1 MEDGKPVW
9 APHPTDGFQ
18 MGNIVDIGP
27 DSLTIEPLNQKGK
40 TFLAL
45 INQVFPAEEDSKK
58 DVEDNCSLMYLNE
71 ATLLHNVKVRYSKD
85 RIYTY
90 VANILIAVNPYFDI
104 PKIYSSDT
112 IKSYQ
117 GKSLGTMPPH
127 VFAIADKAFRD
138 MKVLKM
144 SQSIIVSGE
153 SGAGKTENTK
163 FVLRYLTESY
173 GTGQDIDDRIV
184 EANPLLEAFGN
195 AKTVRNNN
203 SSRFGKFVEIHFNEK
218 SSVVGGFVSHYL
230 LEKSRICVQGKEER
244 NYHIFYRLCAGASED
259 IREKLHLSSPDNFRY
274 LNRGCTRFFANK
286 ETDKQIL
293 QNRKSPEYVKA
304 GSLKDPLLD
313 DHGDF
318 IRMCTAMKKI
328 GLDDEEKL
336 DLFRVVAGVLHLG
349 NIDFEEAGSTSGG
362 CNLKNKSAPS
372 LEYCAELLGLDQDDL
387 RVSLTTRV
395 MLTTAGGTKGTVIKV
410 PLKVEQANNARDAL
424 AKTVYSHLFDHVVN
438 RVNQCFPFETSS
450 YFIGVLDIAG
460 FEYFE
465 HNSFEQFCINY
476 CNEKLQQFFNER
488 ILKEEQELY
497 QKEGLGVNEVHY
509 VDNQDCI
516 DLIEVKLVGI
526 LDILDE
532 ENRLPQ
538 PSDQH
543 FTSVVHQ
550 KHKDHFR
557 LTIPRK
563 SKLAVHRNLRD
574 DEGFIIR
581 HFAGAVCYE
590 TTQFVEKNND
600 ALHMSLESLIC
611 ESRDKFIRALFES
624 STNNNKDTKQKA
636 GKLSFISVGNKFK
649 TQLNL
654 LLDKL
659 RSTGASFIRCI
670 KPNLKMT
677 SHHFEG
683 AQILSQLQ
691 CSGMVSVLDL
701 MQGGFPSRASFHELY
716 NMYKKYMPEKLARLD
731 PRLFCKALFK
741 ALGLNEVD
749 YKFGLTKVFFRPGKF
764 AEFDQI
770 MKSDPDHLAEL
781 VKRVNLWLVC
791 SRWKKVQW
799 CSLSVIKLKNK
810 IKYRAEACIKMQKT
824 IRMWLCKR
832 RHKPRIDGLV
842 KVGTLKKR
850 LDKFNEVVSALKD
863 GKPEVNRQIKNLE
876 ISIDALMAKIKSTM
890 MTREQIQKEY
900 DALVKSSE
908 DLLSALQKKKQQ
920 EEEAERLRRIQEEM
934 EKERKRREEDEER
947 RRKEEEERRMK
958 LEMEAKRKQEEE
970 ERKKREDDEKR
981 IQAEV
986 EAQLARQREEESQQQ
1001 AVLAQE
1007 CRDRELALRIA
1018 QNESELISDEAQAD
1032 MALRSLSSCPATS
1045 KTNGT
1050 RPQMTPEQMAK
1061 EMSEIL
1067 SRGPAVQATKAAAG
1081 TKKHDLSKW
1090 KYAELRDTINTSCD
1104 IELLAACREE
1114 FHRRLKVYHA
1124 WKSKNKKRNT
1134 ETEQRA
1140 PKSVTDYDF
1149 APFLNSSPQQN
1160 PAAQLP
1166 ARQQEIEMNRQQR
1179 FFRIPFIRPADQ
1191 YKDPQNKKKGWWYAH
1206 FDGPWIA
1213 RQMELHPDKPPILL
1227 VAGKDDMEMCEL
1239 NLEETGLTRKRG
1251 AEILPRQFEEIWE
1264 RCGGIQY
1271 LQSAIESRQ
1280 ARPTYA
1286 TAMLQNLL
1294 K

>member
-1 MEDGKPVW
+1 MMEDGKPVW

-40 TFLAL
+40 TFLAV

-58 DVEDNCSLMYLNE
+58 DMEDNCSLMYLNE
-71 ATLLHNVKVRYSKD
+71 ATLLHNIKVRYSKD

-104 PKIYSSDT
+104 PKLYSSET
-112 IKSYQ
+112 IKKYQ
-117 GKSLGTMPPH
+117 GKSLGTLPPH
-127 VFAIADKAFRD
+127 VYAIADKAFRD

-173 GTGQDIDDRIV
+173 GTGQDIDERIV

-218 SSVVGGFVSHYL
+218 NLVVGGFVSHYL

-244 NYHIFYRLCAGASED
+244 NYHIFYRLCAGAPED
-259 IREKLHLSSPDNFRY
+259 IRQKLYLSSPDNFRY
-274 LNRGCTRFFANK
+274 LNRGCTRYFATK
-286 ETDKQIL
+286 DTDKQIL
-293 QNRKSPEYVKA
+293 QNRKSPEYLKA

-318 IRMCTAMKKI
+318 NRMCTAMKKI
-328 GLDDEEKL
+328 GLDDAEKL

-362 CNLKNKSAPS
+362 CILKNKSSQS

-410 PLKVEQANNARDAL
+410 PLKVEQANSARDAL

-450 YFIGVLDIAG
+450 FFIGVLDIAG

-497 QKEGLGVNEVHY
+497 QKEDLGVNEVHY

-516 DLIEVKLVGI
+516 DLIEAKLVGV

-550 KHKDHFR
+550 KHKEHFR
-557 LTIPRK
+557 LSIPRK
-563 SKLAVHRNLRD
+563 SKLTVHRNIRD

-611 ESRDKFIRALFES
+611 ESKDKFVRELFES
-624 STNNNKDTKQKA
+624 TTNNNKDPKQKA

-654 LLDKL
+654 LLEKL
-659 RSTGASFIRCI
+659 RSTGSSFIRCI

-683 AQILSQLQ
+683 GQILSQLQ

-716 NMYKKYMPEKLARLD
+716 KMYKKYMPAKLARLD

-741 ALGLNEVD
+741 ALGLNEND

-781 VKRVNLWLVC
+781 VKRVNHWLIC

-810 IKYRAEACIKMQKT
+810 IKYRASACIKIQKT

-832 RHKPRIDGLV
+832 KHKPRINGLI
-842 KVGTLKKR
+842 KVRTLKKR
-850 LDKFNEVVSALKD
+850 LDKFNEVVSALKE
-863 GKPEVNRQIKNLE
+863 GKPEMSKQIRDLE
-876 ISIDALMAKIKSTM
+876 LSIDALMVKIKATV

-908 DLLSALQKKKQQ
+908 QLLSELQKKKQQ

-934 EKERKRREEDEER
+934 ERERKRREEEEQR
-947 RRKEEEERRMK
+947 RRKEEEERRLK
-958 LEMEAKRKQEEE
+958 SEIEAKRKQEEE
-970 ERKKREDDEKR
+970 ERKKREEEEKR
-981 IQAEV
+981 IQAEI
-986 EAQLARQREEESQQQ
+986 EAQLAREREEETQQQ
-1001 AVLAQE
+1001 AVLEQE
-1007 CRDRELALRIA
+1007 RRDRELAMRIA
-1018 QNESELISDEAQAD
+1018 QSEAELISDEAQLD
-1032 MALRSLSSCPATS
+1032 LGLRRLDAEIIQPVPVVA
-1045 KTNGT
+1045 KVNGT
-1050 RPQMTPEQMAK
+1050 RPQMTAEQMAK
-1061 EMSEIL
+1061 EMSDVL

-1140 PKSVTDYDF
+1140 PKSVTDY
-1149 APFLNSSPQQN
+1149 AQQN
-1160 PAAQLP
+1160 PTAQLP
-1166 ARQQEIEMNRQQR
+1166 ARQQEIEINRQQR
-1179 FFRIPFIRPADQ
+1179 YFRIPFIRPADQ

-1271 LQSAIESRQ
+1271 LQNAIKSRQ

-1286 TAMLQNLL
+1286 TAMLQSLL